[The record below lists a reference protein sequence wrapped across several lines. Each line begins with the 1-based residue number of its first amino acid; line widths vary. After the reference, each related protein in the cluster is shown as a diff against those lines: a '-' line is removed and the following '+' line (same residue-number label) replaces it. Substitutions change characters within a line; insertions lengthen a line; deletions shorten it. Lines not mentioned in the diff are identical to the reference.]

1 MDTDAL
7 SPWPHTVYLQVA
19 ESVDE
24 FLALA
29 ATKYSIKSYLQK
41 QDWSYEKGQLRDRQS
56 LLFCGHA
63 EKVLM
68 IHGTWSSYCVI
79 CQTME
84 SSPASSS
91 ARISSRTRTAVWTA
105 ASKAALHAVAG

>member
-1 MDTDAL
+1 MA
-7 SPWPHTVYLQVA
+7 HTVYLQVA

-41 QDWSYEKGQLRDRQS
+41 QDWSYEKGQSRNRQS
-56 LLFCGHA
+56 LLFYCHA
-63 EKVLM
+63 EVLT

-91 ARISSRTRTAVWTA
+91 ARISSRTRTAVLTA
-105 ASKAALHAVAG
+105 ASKAASAGCGWLSDGEIV